1 MRQVA
6 MKLIALLFVISV
18 LSCGL
23 KKPTVYEGHGTL
35 RVKVL
40 DDAGDPVAGA
50 VVYWTSHVGEVGPRQ
65 LSDSTG
71 QTVFQGLSSSEY
83 TIKAG
88 KALDEKIGY
97 LGSEKISLESGK
109 EDSLTVQM
117 RLNTAGLKINE
128 IYYAGPVNNE
138 FYFYDQFIELYN
150 SGADTVYLDGTIFIR
165 GGGYNLAGKDNDGDG
180 AIDYFYFD
188 TSDGTEHRCFVYAFK
203 LPGIPGVS
211 KNYPVAPGEFVVVAS
226 DAIDHREIIST
237 SIDLSNADYEF
248 YNPYFFRDPNNPDIP
263 DYVNIIDGAHGRET
277 TTDFMLNLSGDILLL
292 ASGVDSVYWDG
303 IDIDTIIDGIEYSS
317 NKDHIHSLELSI
329 DKGFAGTAP
338 DKVMTKYSG
347 MSIQRI
353 RPGFDTD
360 NSTVDFTILDHPT
373 PGYQ

>member
-1 MRQVA
+1 MRQLFLQS
-6 MKLIALLFVISV
+6 MALFFVIIV
-18 LSCGL
+18 LNCGL
-23 KKPTVYEGHGTL
+23 KKPTTYEGNGIL
-35 RVKVL
+35 EVIIL
-40 DDAGDPVAGA
+40 DDSGNPVPEAD
-50 VVYWTSHVGEVGPRQ
+50 VFLTSHLGEVGSRQ
-65 LSDSTG
+65 LTDSLG
-71 QTVFQGLSSSEY
+71 QTNFSGLSSSEY
-83 TIKAG
+83 TVKAS
-88 KALDEKIGY
+88 KSIDEKVGY

-109 EDSLTVQM
+109 QETLTVRM

-138 FYFYDQFIELYN
+138 FYFYDQFVELYN
-150 SGADTVYLDGTIFIR
+150 GGADTVYLDGTILIR
-165 GGGYNLAGKDNDGDG
+165 GGGYSLAGKDNDGDG

-203 LPGIPGVS
+203 LPGVPGIS
-211 KNYPVAPGEFVVVAS
+211 RNYPLAPGEFAVVAG

-237 SIDLSNADYEF
+237 SIDLSDADYEF

-263 DYVNIIDGAHGRET
+263 DYVNIITGEHGRET

-292 ASGVDSVYWDG
+292 ASGEDSVYWDG
-303 IDIDTIIDGIEYSS
+303 IDIDTIIDGVEYSS
-317 NKDHIHSLELSI
+317 NKDHIHSVEERI
-329 DKGFAGTAP
+329 DKGAAGVAP

-353 RPGFDTD
+353 RPGFDTN